1 MQQRRISDAPQ
12 PDQGSTWRLRVAYLG
27 RVAKRV
33 FWLGDATAIRTL
45 MGAGSFFFAIGLWL
59 PLDTFAR
66 PVWAAM
72 AHVAPAGAWAA
83 GFMLHTAGVMWRF
96 LDPVPR
102 GGWAFVVHAW
112 GVALWAIY
120 VGLTTMF
127 VGEYTPST
135 AMETA
140 VLLAAFA
147 SLCRIGLNEEA
158 LTP

>member
-1 MQQRRISDAPQ
+1 MQSDEPW
-12 PDQGSTWRLRVAYLG
+12 PLWRVRLAYLG

-45 MGAGSFFFAIGLWL
+45 MGAGSVFFAIGLWL
-59 PLDTFAR
+59 PLDTFSR
-66 PVWAAM
+66 PVWGGM
-72 AHVAPAGAWAA
+72 AQVAPAWVWGA
-83 GFMLHTAGVMWRF
+83 GFALHAVGVCWRF
-96 LDPVPR
+96 VDPVAR
-102 GGWAFVVHAW
+102 GNWAFAVHAL
-112 GVALWAIY
+112 GVLLWALY

-140 VLLAAFA
+140 VLISAFV
-147 SLCRIGLNEEA
+147 SLCRIGLNEEV